1 MDSDES
7 QSRLDPVD
15 ELAQEYLRR
24 RRRGERPTHGEYA
37 ARYPEH
43 AERILELFPALEL
56 IERLKPT
63 PNDHAGFSGNAGD
76 GFEPAG
82 LGGRPRRLNDYTLLR
97 EIGRVVWASSTRQRT
112 NHSKTAWR

>member
-1 MDSDES
+1 MDDEMDSDES

-24 RRRGERPTHGEYA
+24 RGERPTYGEYA

-56 IERLKPT
+56 IERL
-63 PNDHAGFSGNAGD
+63 
-76 GFEPAG
+76 
-82 LGGRPRRLNDYTLLR
+82 
-97 EIGRVVWASSTRQRT
+97 
-112 NHSKTAWR
+112 